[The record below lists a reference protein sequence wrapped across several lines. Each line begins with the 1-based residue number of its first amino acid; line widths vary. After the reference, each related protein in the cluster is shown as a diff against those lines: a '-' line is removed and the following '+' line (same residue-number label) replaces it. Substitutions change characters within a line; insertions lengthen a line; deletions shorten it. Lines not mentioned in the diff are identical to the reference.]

1 METGMKLLCV
11 PVFQGSFR
19 IVDMRNKNTVIK
31 MNYNK
36 ILVRINK
43 FYRILLLLL
52 NYFLICVMPALAQQQ
67 VIVNIQ
73 HPPFNQLMIED
84 MWKLTLINSS
94 NTTYTVY
101 LSGTLTESQA
111 GLIATGNSTT
121 FDLPPGTKIFT
132 AANYRQ
138 LDPSINYVNRDP
150 KYQESVVRTGGF
162 PSGEY
167 EICISVIQ
175 NRDKQELGTQ
185 CIQQSVLMVNPP
197 ILISPE
203 SGEEIKVRNPN
214 FLWTP
219 VTGVKDVQ
227 YKFKLVEV
235 FPGQSTY
242 DAIEKNSVLY
252 STTTRQTTLV
262 YSPNFPQLIQG
273 KEYAWQV
280 QSVDGSGNPVGFN
293 KGYSEIAGF
302 NFAKDLIIVPPKV
315 LPDTLIAAGFKIA
328 VESWDSP
335 SKSIDP
341 TLPSGLGRIKFDC
354 APSFIIIPWEGLKLN
369 KKKFFVVETLKDS
382 VNEFILNEA
391 QLIKPNVKPGEMLEL
406 EMPSRVN
413 VSEIMLDKKL
423 VIDFYK
429 DLSPKGIRVA
439 FRDVKW
445 NPPTDKVEVLIEG
458 FAWYPSQPPVPAPPA
473 VLVLNSGFK
482 LEIDSLAIT
491 PDSAK
496 VKGNLCLPKSIIS
509 TTECTCYK
517 LPVPLTDITPT
528 CEFYVDLSDSSY
540 KPFFIGIT
548 DIIIKVKG
556 FIIDFSSTKSP
567 AGVVPP
573 LANSWKGVLLR
584 EGESVTTVTDSIIS
598 NRGYVKAEYSFT
610 NAQITASGIA
620 AKLNQN
626 SIFKFHTLDP
636 FGYQVTFNS
645 GYLNIKS
652 SKITDGE
659 FYNAE
664 IALPTKAIRNEHMTR
679 IYSGLTTLKVQP
691 DMDLFADL
699 KINGSLVW
707 GEYSIT
713 AGEPKFF
720 QIDSDAANPHLGNFY
735 LAARWMRP
743 YYPVS
748 AGTFQTPSFIFPI
761 DSTLEAQR
769 MQGVT
774 IKQIYE
780 KKFTI
785 WTKDLP
791 ASDTLKGL
799 SFPKELLM
807 NTWMNIIR
815 TGVHSDVVLM
825 VKLHGIDSLKLGP
838 TWSPLYRG
846 GKPFDTAFNIHVQE
860 KERVMRMQFVE
871 SAVWDGD
878 FRGYIT
884 LGGGINDTVS
894 FKDMMFTSTANN
906 AGGQLDLSTPAE
918 MKYWGVQLVPKD
930 PTKSAGVICV
940 KLGVIYL
947 TAAGI
952 YEPRHYAKPFYLT
965 WGEIKASGDLG
976 RLFFDYNNVG
986 QKFDRFYYTPHFVAL
1001 SPYAPPDSGYV
1012 HSTGTLSVSFFGAK
1026 MMSISDYK
1034 SKNTNS
1040 PFDGRNIVL
1049 RDKVHMD
1056 SPPSDLHWERG
1067 WGAGLADLSFDMVYD
1082 TLLQDGFLG
1091 SGTSSI
1097 LGITGDLPSTI
1108 RVKAEGSCF
1117 SIFEDFAHDFGL
1129 GPLAYFGAMGNIW
1142 GCGCIKGEV
1151 LERIVVGGELSAS
1164 AGAGASIAA
1173 RAGALVGVIFSY
1185 EPNRTMLEL
1194 NGDMFL
1200 VVGGKNIEA
1209 TAFAFFVFDR
1219 GEGYVEGHLK
1229 GTLNMSSIVAGVYG
1243 EGELQWHIGSDYQ
1256 SIQGKIAVEIFAFG
1270 GGGGY
1275 GVGVESGLFLGIN
1288 APKDKAW
1295 VMDGISGKYGLNKN
1309 LLPARLTGFYAY
1321 GSVKMSVNIAYIIS
1335 GGYQVYTGLGA
1346 FVDLDPPEFVL
1357 VGNVGVK
1364 IWGSILGGLA
1374 SASAWGNLQLAV
1386 GLPNPGFEGA
1396 IGLEACVLWVV
1407 CGSVEVH
1414 CGYNNTD
1421 SFYIY

>member
-1 METGMKLLCV
+1 
-11 PVFQGSFR
+11 
-19 IVDMRNKNTVIK
+19 MRAATSLIH
-31 MNYNK
+31 
-36 ILVRINK
+36 INK
-43 FYRILLLLL
+43 FNGRLLLLL
-52 NYFLICVMPALAQQQ
+52 VYFFTGILPVLAQQQ

-84 MWKLTLINSS
+84 MWKLTLINTS
-94 NTTYTVY
+94 NSTFTVY
-101 LSGTLTESQA
+101 LTGTLTESQA
-111 GLIATGNSTT
+111 GLIARGISKT
-121 FDLPPGTKIFT
+121 FDLTPGTKIFT
-132 AANYRQ
+132 AANYRE
-138 LDPSINYVNRDP
+138 LDPSISYVNKDR
-150 KYQESVVRTGGF
+150 KYQESAVRTGGF

-175 NRDKQELGTQ
+175 SRDKQELGAQ

-203 SGEEIKVRNPN
+203 DGEEIKIRNPN
-214 FLWTP
+214 FVWTP
-219 VTGVKDVQ
+219 VSGVKNVQ

-235 FPGQSTY
+235 HPGQSMY
-242 DAIEKNSVLY
+242 EAMEKNRMLY
-252 STTTRQTTLV
+252 STTLRQTTLI
-262 YSPNFPQLIQG
+262 YSPNFPQLIEG

-280 QSVDGSGNPVGFN
+280 QSLDASGNPIGFN
-293 KGYSEIAGF
+293 KGLSEIAGF
-302 NFAKDLIIVPPKV
+302 KFPKDIIIVRPKV

-335 SKSIDP
+335 SKSLDP
-341 TLPSGLGRIKFDC
+341 TLPSGLGRIKFEC
-354 APSFIIIPWEGLKLN
+354 SPPFFIIPWEGLKLF

-382 VNEFILNEA
+382 VNEFTLNEA
-391 QLIKPNVKPGEMLEL
+391 RLIKPEVKPGQMIEL
-406 EMPSRVN
+406 EMPNRVN
-413 VSEIMLDKKL
+413 VAEVMLDKNL
-423 VIDFYK
+423 IIDFYK

-445 NPPTDKVEVLIEG
+445 NLPTEKVEVLTGG
-458 FAWYPSQPPVPAPPA
+458 FAWYPSTPPIPVPPA
-473 VLVLNSGFK
+473 VLVLSSGFK

-496 VKGNLCLPKSIIS
+496 VKGKLCLPKSIIS

-517 LPVPLTDITPT
+517 LPVPLTDITPA

-540 KPFFIGIT
+540 EPFFIGET
-548 DIIIKVKG
+548 DIVVHGKG

-567 AGVVPP
+567 GGVVPP

-584 EGESVTTVTDSIIS
+584 NGKSIAAVADSIIS
-598 NRGYVKAEYSFT
+598 NRGYVKAKYSFT
-610 NAQITASGIA
+610 NAQIVTGGMS
-620 AKLNQN
+620 AKLNVD
-626 SIFKFHTLDP
+626 SLFKFHTLDP
-636 FGYQVTFNS
+636 FGYQIIFTE
-645 GYLNIKS
+645 GYLNIAS
-652 SKITDGE
+652 SRISDGE
-659 FYNAE
+659 FYNTE
-664 IALPTKAIRNEHMTR
+664 IALPTKAIRNEHMAR
-679 IYSGLTTLKVQP
+679 IYSTLTTLKVQR

-699 KINGSLVW
+699 KIKGSLVW

-713 AGEPKFF
+713 AGEPKFY
-720 QIDSDAANPHLGNFY
+720 QLDSEAASPHTGNFY

-748 AGTFQTPSFIFPI
+748 GNTWANPLFYSPI
-761 DSTLEAQR
+761 DSMLEIQR

-774 IKQIYE
+774 IRPINN

-791 ASDTLKGL
+791 DSDTLKGL
-799 SFPKELLM
+799 SFPKELLH

-825 VKLHGIDSLKLGP
+825 IKLHGIDSVKLGP
-838 TWSPLYRG
+838 SWSPLYRG
-846 GKPFDTAFNIHVQE
+846 LKTFDTAFDIPVKAQ
-860 KERVMRMQFVE
+860 ERVMRMQFVE

-884 LGGGINDTVS
+884 LGGGINDTVN

-918 MKYWGVQLVPKD
+918 MEYWGVQLVPKD

-1012 HSTGTLSVSFFGAK
+1012 HSSGTLSVNFFGAK

-1034 SKNTNS
+1034 SKNTGS

-1056 SPPSDLHWERG
+1056 SSPSDLHWERN

-1091 SGTSSI
+1091 TGTSSI
-1097 LGITGDLPSTI
+1097 LGITGDLASTI

-1151 LERIVVGGELSAS
+1151 LEKIVVGGELSAS

-1173 RAGALVGVIFSY
+1173 RAGALVGIIFSY
-1185 EPNRTMLEL
+1185 EPTRTMLEM

-1229 GTLNMSSIVAGVYG
+1229 GTLNMSTIISGVYG
-1243 EGELQWHIGSDYQ
+1243 EGELQWHIGSGYQ
-1256 SIQGKIAVEIFAFG
+1256 AIQGKIAVEIFGFG
-1270 GGGGY
+1270 GIGGG

-1288 APKDKAW
+1288 APKEKAW

-1309 LLPARLTGFYAY
+1309 LLPSHLTGFYAY
-1321 GSVKMSVNIAYIIS
+1321 GSVKMSVNIAYVIS

-1346 FVDLDPPEFVL
+1346 FVDLAPPEFVL

-1407 CGSVEVH
+1407 CGSVDVH
-1414 CGYNNTD
+1414 CGYNKTD